1 MGVNTSA
8 DIIKD
13 ELQEDV
19 MSIIFLSRQ
28 IRNSMEEMIDY
39 ETWGGGEW
47 TDVFREEVE
56 SDIETLNKIIN
67 KLGKIKRHY

>member
-19 MSIIFLSRQ
+19 MSIIFLSKQ

-39 ETWGGGEW
+39 ETWGW
-47 TDVFREEVE
+47 RRMDRRF
-56 SDIETLNKIIN
+56 
-67 KLGKIKRHY
+67 